1 MGGPGF
7 AFSGG
12 IAPGL
17 RGGNPLR
24 EGESLA
30 FSEGMDFPTTQWTA
44 LALASLNGD
53 TSAHQA
59 LEQFFLRYREPVV
72 RTLRRRGVVETK
84 IEDMTHDF
92 FLQLMESSS
101 LKRADPAR
109 GRFRQFISGAL
120 SHFLADDVLRQS
132 RQKRGGGAVHL
143 SLDAGD
149 GIADEAACPG
159 AFDDAALD
167 RDWAISIFG
176 RALEALAAAWRDAGK
191 TDRFA
196 VLRCFLPGTQENLTA
211 QEGAVRLGMSDG
223 NFRSE
228 LSRLRTQFRGLL
240 RTEVA
245 ATVASPADI
254 DDEMQH
260 LRRVI
265 SG

>member
-1 MGGPGF
+1 M
-7 AFSGG
+7 
-12 IAPGL
+12 
-17 RGGNPLR
+17 
-24 EGESLA
+24 E
-30 FSEGMDFPTTQWTA
+30 FPTTQWTA

-72 RTLRRRGVVETK
+72 RTLRRRGVLETK
-84 IEDMTHDF
+84 VEDMAHDF

-132 RQKRGGGAVHL
+132 RQKRGGGAAHL
-143 SLDAGD
+143 SLDAEG
-149 GIADEAACPG
+149 GIANEAAAPRT
-159 AFDDAALD
+159 FDETALD
-167 RDWAISIFG
+167 RDWALAVFG
-176 RALEALAAAWRDAGK
+176 RALDALAAAWQDAGK
-191 TDRFA
+191 AERFA
-196 VLRCFLPGTQENLTA
+196 VLRCFLPGTQESLTP

-240 RTEVA
+240 RAEVA
-245 ATVASPADI
+245 ATVASPAEI
-254 DDEMQH
+254 EDEMQY
-260 LRRVI
+260 LRNVLAGTAAPA
-265 SG
+265 S